1 MLEQWKDARKALEK
15 AREEYEKSCKAAEKA
30 QKRANNLRRQ
40 YNDNIAAFWR
50 KSWRKDS
57 PVRSAA
63 RASSA
68 SRNHDRAISLPVV
81 ERAEKEAESAKD
93 KASKDAT
100 NCAGKKTAFDAGH
113 KQLAR
118 QLSDVPDERWEEA
131 IQAAILENAK
141 QREKQK
147 GELKQA
153 EVRNKRARVLKDKE
167 LPDAEKAHR
176 DAQDGL
182 QERRLSVQDAQTD
195 LKNTQREE
203 RKAAD
208 GLMPEG
214 LDGKHAE
221 GQTRRESAG
230 TAESG
235 RTEKAS

>member
-40 YNDNIAAFWR
+40 YNDNIAGVLAE
-50 KSWRKDS
+50 KLEEGQPC
-57 PVRSAA
+57 PVCGSVHHPH
-63 RASSA
+63 RATMTE
-68 SRNHDRAISLPVV
+68 AISLPVV

-167 LPDAEKAHR
+167 TARCGESASGC
-176 DAQDGL
+176 ADGL

-195 LKNTQREE
+195 LKNTQR
-203 RKAAD
+203 
-208 GLMPEG
+208 
-214 LDGKHAE
+214 
-221 GQTRRESAG
+221 
-230 TAESG
+230 
-235 RTEKAS
+235 